1 MAKQAGLN
9 GIPDV
14 VKGRITVDRDRLE
27 ITIVNPTLNGGQR
40 YLAPVKAT
48 VN

>member
-1 MAKQAGLN
+1 MAKQAGLD
-9 GIPDV
+9 GVPDV
-14 VKGRITVDRDRLE
+14 VEGRITVDRDRLKVA
-27 ITIVNPTLNGGQR
+27 IVNPTLNGGQR